1 MDTVAT
7 ETEDINGMETN
18 HKRESD
24 LLKMLSERI
33 KTASMAM
40 VAMETI
46 RGSKRQKIGWAT
58 KRPKNRWLHCLNIS
72 CQHSLRMWAHISHK
86 SP

>member
-24 LLKMLSERI
+24 LLKMLSEKDKNCFYGYGCNGTHKRV
-33 KTASMAM
+33 KTA
-40 VAMETI
+40 ED
-46 RGSKRQKIGWAT
+46 RLGY
-58 KRPKNRWLHCLNIS
+58 
-72 CQHSLRMWAHISHK
+72 
-86 SP
+86 